1 MSYQLLCSS
10 YSMLLSVCPR
20 CLMWDFYLSPTL
32 VGKYLMTILF
42 IAETPTRP
50 PIHSSPFC
58 TLFPRY
64 HGGLNE
70 QTRVSLW
77 IIILF
82 PLVNPP
88 RHDLSFILLQLGIY
102 AILVR
107 FINRKVMNLLRLCK
121 RNKAESELTTSPF
134 GHAFIFR
141 AI

>member
-1 MSYQLLCSS
+1 MDGIYCCYRLNIQMRKFMSYQLLCSS
-10 YSMLLSVCPR
+10 YSKLLSICPR

-88 RHDLSFILLQLGIY
+88 RHDLPFILLPVGDLCHSCTIY
-102 AILVR
+102 KQKS
-107 FINRKVMNLLRLCK
+107 N
-121 RNKAESELTTSPF
+121 ES
-134 GHAFIFR
+134 A
-141 AI
+141 